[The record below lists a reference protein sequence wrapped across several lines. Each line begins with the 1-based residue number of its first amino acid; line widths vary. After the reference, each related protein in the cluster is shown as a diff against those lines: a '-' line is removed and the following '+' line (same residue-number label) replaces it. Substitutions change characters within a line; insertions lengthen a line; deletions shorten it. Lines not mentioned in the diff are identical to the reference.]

1 MVRQYRIERIQGLE
15 FLVCEVYDRYFWNQ
29 GEYQAFAEWM
39 KTLPE
44 GVKRSSPPYNDFRV
58 ELNEWCDQ
66 DHDEKDTF
74 FGLTEPIPALSP
86 IPCVVLRGLIVNGV
100 LRQFSID
107 TSEAVTSLL
116 LEDEFH
122 RFVRFTANP
131 HWRNTVAHNVERYGT
146 LFTSE
151 DDR

>member
-29 GEYQAFAEWM
+29 GEYGAWQNWS

-44 GVKRSSPPYNDFRV
+44 GCKPTYEDFRV
-58 ELNEWCDQ
+58 ELNEWCDR

-74 FGLTEPIPALSP
+74 FGLREPIPAISP
-86 IPCVVLRGLIVNGV
+86 VPCVVLRGLIMNGV

-122 RFVRFTANP
+122 RFVRYTANP
-131 HWRNTVAHNVERYGT
+131 HWRNTVAHDIERYGT
-146 LFTSE
+146 LFTPQ
-151 DDR
+151 DDN